1 MNRGVLLCDECC
13 SVHRS
18 LGRHISQIKYLRDGN
33 WIKSQLEMVRCLS
46 SSGANAVWERT
57 LLDPGSGLAST
68 LSQAMKNSKKKPN
81 PRDSLHPYKSDFIRF
96 KYQSLAFIT
105 RPNED
110 GNSLSDQLHSSVR
123 TPNLKISLRLLAAG
137 ADPNYIHPGNQSSCE
152 FPFLTFFIPEKGNSP
167 LHVAANSSQLLQI
180 ELLLVY
186 GADPLVKDTRGNI
199 PLDIAIMNNST
210 EIVERLRAAPYDLT
224 DRLSSFALGL
234 KGIHETGHHIV
245 RPDPNDDSCEC
256 SMIRT
261 VSNTVFEELS
271 KDVLDEVDR
280 RELNQAIASDLSI
293 DKKLIL
299 PFLPVNNSFSSTRNQ
314 GRQKLATLNL
324 SQLKSLVL
332 DVLKESFRRIMRQ
345 PPQTN
350 GHKKQQTV
358 NDIKDSEP
366 LYDCVPSSENSDE
379 EDLNLSKLE
388 KQWSQN
394 SLRKKKD
401 ELSGEEYKNLHG
413 KLMSSDHLVQELV
426 SSNKDMR
433 GEIGRLQTMV
443 QKLIDENAQLR
454 TIVITKSDLTAK
466 RGSSPRASPPIVQP
480 RKMTSPQ
487 PQSLMSTRHPLGKD
501 ESNLLMSSSWTS
513 GSSSIHET
521 VVRHGLPSREEVF
534 QKTEIITKRIQ
545 GLLSLAQEGK
555 TAS

>member
-1 MNRGVLLCDECC
+1 M
-13 SVHRS
+13 
-18 LGRHISQIKYLRDGN
+18 
-33 WIKSQLEMVRCLS
+33 
-46 SSGANAVWERT
+46 
-57 LLDPGSGLAST
+57 
-68 LSQAMKNSKKKPN
+68 
-81 PRDSLHPYKSDFIRF
+81 
-96 KYQSLAFIT
+96 
-105 RPNED
+105 
-110 GNSLSDQLHSSVR
+110 
-123 TPNLKISLRLLAAG
+123 
-137 ADPNYIHPGNQSSCE
+137 
-152 FPFLTFFIPEKGNSP
+152 
-167 LHVAANSSQLLQI
+167 AANTSQLLQI

-186 GADPLVKDTRGNI
+186 GADPLAKDSRGNT
-199 PLDIAIMNNST
+199 PLDISIMNNSSD
-210 EIVERLRAAPYDLT
+210 IIERLRAAPYDLT

-256 SMIRT
+256 SMLRN

-280 RELNQAIASDLSI
+280 RELNQAIASDSSI

-350 GHKKQQTV
+350 GHKKQQISDV
-358 NDIKDSEP
+358 KDSEP

-401 ELSGEEYKNLHG
+401 ELSGEEYNQIHG
-413 KLMSSDHLVQELV
+413 KLMRSDHLVQELV

-454 TIVITKSDLTAK
+454 TIVITKSDLTAAK
-466 RGSSPRASPPIVQP
+466 CGSSPRSSPPIVQP
-480 RKMTSPQ
+480 RKMASPQ
-487 PQSLMSTRHPLGKD
+487 PQSFMSTRHPLGKD

-513 GSSSIHET
+513 GSSSTNRET
-521 VVRHGLPSREEVF
+521 LVRHGLPSREEVF

-555 TAS
+555 TES